1 MLDFKVKSTKVELD
15 STRFLSEVTYDGT
28 DIDNTVATAQ
38 AWINNLVV
46 VYPKPNQ
53 LFLDIDDDE
62 ALAKFYKV
70 SSLLAAKYGRGYHR
84 TITPSRSGGTHRHVT
99 ITLEK
104 DVTPMER
111 ITLQAILGSDP
122 LRELL
127 SLDRLKAGCPNPTL
141 FFEVMK

>member
-1 MLDFKVKSTKVELD
+1 MKSKKVVLDTTD
-15 STRFLSEVTYDGT
+15 FLARTTYEGT
-28 DIDNTVATAQ
+28 DVENEVAIAQ

-62 ALAKFYKV
+62 ALAKFDKV
-70 SSLLAAKYGRGYHR
+70 SSLLAAKYGGGYHH

-141 FFEVMK
+141 FFEVMQ